1 MFGCCRL
8 ATSFRGVQS
17 YSDIAWRPSRRH
29 AIRPGAVLGNR
40 LQFQPRSQIAGAGVT
55 RVIFRWTAP
64 KRRGGCCRH
73 PCCLCGMKS
82 RLDAERHHA
91 GRVGHCLALGHL
103 SGFTDGVQGRWSA
116 ENALIARCGGGC
128 CPGTPP
134 SFYKHNPDTMGRGN
148 RLVRDF
154 RVGRCS
160 S

>member
-17 YSDIAWRPSRRH
+17 YSDIRVKAFSPPRNSTRCGPWQS
-29 AIRPGAVLGNR
+29 
-40 LQFQPRSQIAGAGVT
+40 LQFQPRSSVAGAGVT

-64 KRRGGCCRH
+64 KRRGGCCCHSR
-73 PCCLCGMKS
+73 CICGMTS
-82 RLDAERHHA
+82 RLDAEHHHA

-116 ENALIARCGGGC
+116 ENALLPRCGGGC

-134 SFYKHNPDTMGRGN
+134 SSYKHNPDTMGRGN
-148 RLVRDF
+148 RLVRHF
-154 RVGRCS
+154 RVGR
-160 S
+160 